1 MNLADLKA
9 FVAHNMLSCLEC
21 SPALLGDEKQRILE
35 VSVFIQTPNKLSNVE
50 LRFNTDRPFM
60 HQAEVIQYFNLAGV
74 PKHKILFVYPKG
86 ADYYRTAEEVA

>member
-9 FVAHNMLSCLEC
+9 FVAYNMVSCLEC

-35 VSVFIQTPNKLSNVE
+35 VSVFIQTPDKQRNVE
-50 LRFNTDRPFM
+50 LRFNTDRPFT

-74 PKHKILFVYPKG
+74 PKHKIMFVYPKG
-86 ADYYRTAEEVA
+86 SDYYRTAEEVA